1 VTSKISIVLEVLGD
15 GKWHDLGDIRQQTYL
30 TSDEMMEIANF
41 LAKYGFAEVDTGN
54 QRVKINP
61 AFKRILTQNVT

>member
-1 VTSKISIVLEVLGD
+1 MTSKISIVLGVLGD
-15 GKWHDLGDIRQQTYL
+15 GKWHNLGDIRQQTYL
-30 TSDEMMEIANF
+30 ASEEMMEIADF
-41 LAKYGFAEVDTGN
+41 LAKYGFAEVDNSN